1 MFDSLDCEAI
11 VLVDVSNAFNSLNR
25 KSALLNIH
33 QPCPSIAIILTNC
46 YCSEIPLFIDWDII
60 FSSEGTTQG
69 DPLAMVMYALS
80 VLPLIRKL
88 N

>member
-11 VLVDVSNAFNSLNR
+11 VLVDASNAFNSLNR
-25 KSALLNIH
+25 KLALLNIH
-33 QPCPSIAIILTNC
+33 QPYPSIAIILTNC
-46 YCSEIPLFIDWDII
+46 YCSEISLFIDRDII
-60 FSSEGTTQG
+60 FPSEGTTQG
-69 DPLAMVMYALS
+69 DPLAMVMYALG